1 MVMSVKEDKNI
12 YNYHELK
19 REIIYKYG
27 SLKRFASEVLHIS
40 PIYFSRILSSKAEYS
55 QKYIDLTIEALEL
68 DHVQVGSYFFTHEFR
83 KVPKGK

>member
-1 MVMSVKEDKNI
+1 MAMNSNKEKNI

-55 QKYIDLTIEALEL
+55 QKYIDLTIEALGL
-68 DHVQVGSYFFTHEFR
+68 DHIQVGSYFFTHEFR